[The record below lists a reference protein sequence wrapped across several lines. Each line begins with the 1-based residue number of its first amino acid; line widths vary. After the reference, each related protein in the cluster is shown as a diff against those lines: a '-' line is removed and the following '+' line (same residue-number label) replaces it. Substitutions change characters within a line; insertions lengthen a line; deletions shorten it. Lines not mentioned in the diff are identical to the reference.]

1 MYHPSGIQFLPLII
15 IIKLYLNRR
24 LFTLMCSLIQSLNKL
39 GYDLPIEMFLDSGKL
54 KKLNEI
60 LPDLKDSGHRVL
72 IFSQFL
78 SVLDLLEIYME
89 HCGHSYLRL
98 DGSTQVQERYGKN
111 SILKNRQYFVY
122 LVVDVQTIDDR
133 LV

>member
-1 MYHPSGIQFLPLII
+1 
-15 IIKLYLNRR
+15 
-24 LFTLMCSLIQSLNKL
+24 MCSHIQSLNKL
-39 GYDLPIEMFLDSGKL
+39 GYDLPIEKFLDSGKL

-98 DGSTQVQERYGKN
+98 DGSTQVQERYGK
-111 SILKNRQYFVY
+111 KRYF
-122 LVVDVQTIDDR
+122 TK
-133 LV
+133 